1 MHQFCL
7 ITGAASGIG
16 LAFANLLAQEDY
28 HLVLI
33 DKNLKE
39 LETTKSYLDQK
50 YQTDSLILHYD
61 LSETGVAE
69 KIFKHLEE
77 GGIKIN
83 ILINNAGFG
92 VFGYF
97 HEANWEKQLELLRLT
112 IETNT
117 HLLRIFLKD
126 MLERNSGK
134 ILNVTSIAA
143 FQPGPLMAVYYAS
156 KAYLMSLSRAIS
168 NEVKGTGV
176 SVTTLCPGMTRTKF
190 QFSNGNPNP
199 KYGMFCTSPERVATF
214 GYRAMKKSKSVAI
227 PCFYNRVIANI
238 HRLLPLDVATQF
250 SRTLQETNR
259 KKIINQEN

>member
-1 MHQFCL
+1 MNSYCL

-16 LAFANLLAQEDY
+16 LEFAKLLARED
-28 HLVLI
+28 HQLILV
-33 DKNLKE
+33 DKNMEQLMIAKQK
-39 LETTKSYLDQK
+39 LEHQFHSEI
-50 YQTDSLILHYD
+50 LILNYD
-61 LSETGVAE
+61 LSQQGVAE
-69 KIFKHLEE
+69 KIFKDLEDRL
-77 GGIKIN
+77 IKIN

-126 MLERNSGK
+126 MLTRNSGR

-156 KAYLMSLSRAIS
+156 KAYLLSLSRAIS

-176 SVTTLCPGMTRTKF
+176 SVTTLCPGMTRTNF
-190 QFSNGNPNP
+190 QSFNGNPNP
-199 KYGMFCTSPERVATF
+199 KYGLFCTTAEHVAAF
-214 GYRAMKKSKSVAI
+214 GYKALMKSKSIAI

-238 HRLLPLDVATQF
+238 HRLLPFDTATQF
-250 SRTLQETNR
+250 SRKLQERNR
-259 KKIINQEN
+259 ENLLNPVN